1 MQFWEGNMNQ
11 PDQTAM
17 KDFCAMVA
25 QGFVISD
32 NDKNPISD
40 LSQILRFPEEILEW
54 IGSASIPKPVFDPK
68 TLSYKHNEYN
78 VHLGIS
84 PYRIVFAVPGK
95 KMQVRSFWWEV
106 STEGQIFQDGSIRYK
121 GFYIE
126 PPLFRSGML
135 QRDILI
141 RIFTIP
147 AEGSAKKVKECMLFD
162 LKWKNPASGKMEN
175 KKGQEISD
183 LMMAAYNQ
191 RIPLTMKQ
199 LWDWFFTGKVEPVE
213 IKPAQKEPLPSQIE
227 KETTPPHKIAQQ
239 EPALKTTPAPSK
251 IKQQKPAPK
260 ITSAPPSGKREHACP
275 KCGNP
280 VERGWK
286 VCPFCATLLPQVCAH
301 CGKPITD
308 SHWVAC
314 PYCGTKI

>member
-1 MQFWEGNMNQ
+1 MNQ
-11 PDQTAM
+11 PDQAAM

-32 NDKNPISD
+32 DDKNPISD
-40 LSQILRFPEEILEW
+40 LSQIQRFPGETLEW
-54 IGSASIPKPVFDPK
+54 IGTASIPKPVFDPK

-78 VHLGIS
+78 VNLGVS

-106 STEGQIFQDGSIRYK
+106 STEGQVFQDGSIRYK

-141 RIFTIP
+141 RIFTNP

-183 LMMAAYNQ
+183 LMIAAYNQ
-191 RIPLTMKQ
+191 RTPLTVKQ
-199 LWDWFFTGKVEPVE
+199 LWDWFFTGKVQPAD
-213 IKPAQKEPLPSQIE
+213 IKPEPKEPLPVKIE
-227 KETTPPHKIAQQ
+227 KETAAPPK
-239 EPALKTTPAPSK
+239 ALKPQPRA
-251 IKQQKPAPK
+251 KQQKPMIKLTP
-260 ITSAPPSGKREHACP
+260 APPSEITEDKCP

-280 VERGWK
+280 VEKGWK
-286 VCPFCATLLPQVCAH
+286 VCPFCASPLPQVCAH
-301 CGKPITD
+301 CGNPITD
-308 SHWVAC
+308 SQWVAC